1 MVYREDEQ
9 APFDFD
15 WEKFHE
21 FEVKLNVLRNSVREI
36 LDGDEELDV
45 LDKKTIA
52 NIHKEWMIKSG
63 IIHEDRINMLR
74 SRNSNLAKDIT
85 RLERKV
91 RRLEKQLANK

>member
-9 APFDFD
+9 ASFDFD

-52 NIHKEWMIKSG
+52 NIHKEWMIKST

-85 RLERKV
+85 KLERKV
-91 RRLEKQLANK
+91 KRLEKRLANQ